1 MTFIWYIACHSS
13 FEITFSPCQ
22 CGWPVSVLWSMTLH
36 QTLGTKSFTL
46 TIDAE
51 MMTMVGSLVMR
62 MPGCM
67 LIGSGTSGLV
77 MCKNCPIL
85 PCSIFYYKSTE
96 LVSIEIEHR
105 PDPAGISMGEVEI
118 VSAYS
123 IGNPQQ
129 AIRRNTRNIMLVH
142 YPAMNKVVTYE
153 IDDLGALLGNIINT
167 INKKLSIRQLS

>member
-1 MTFIWYIACHSS
+1 
-13 FEITFSPCQ
+13 
-22 CGWPVSVLWSMTLH
+22 
-36 QTLGTKSFTL
+36 
-46 TIDAE
+46 
-51 MMTMVGSLVMR
+51 
-62 MPGCM
+62 
-67 LIGSGTSGLV
+67 
-77 MCKNCPIL
+77 
-85 PCSIFYYKSTE
+85 
-96 LVSIEIEHR
+96 
-105 PDPAGISMGEVEI
+105 MGEVEI